1 MAQQNIRVL
10 VPRVR
15 RALEGSGAAAVLT
28 DEALKDIIADALS
41 DILLYTGS
49 VFDKTL
55 EVLETDPG
63 GGFPTEYATSE
74 PLDLAE
80 GSVVAAQAAL
90 TFFFFRFAGTKI
102 QEQIS
107 DEAQHWSY
115 SLSASLLKD
124 QLKLLVEQRDKALE
138 SLETTSGLESYVSF
152 ISVRDVVTS
161 RAIEPWV
168 DGMASASG
176 QTDFRFGG
184 G

>member
-1 MAQQNIRVL
+1 MAQQNIRVIL
-10 VPRVR
+10 PRVR
-15 RALEGSGAAAVLT
+15 RALEGAGAVEVMS
-28 DEALKDIIADALS
+28 DEAIKDIVADALS

-49 VFDKTL
+49 VFGKTL
-55 EVLETDPG
+55 DVLETDPG

-74 PLDLAE
+74 PLSLAE

-124 QLKLLVEQRDKALE
+124 QLKLLVDQRDKAIEALE
-138 SLETTSGLESYVSF
+138 STSGLESYVSF

-168 DGMASASG
+168 DGAAGVGGM
-176 QTDFRFGG
+176 TDFRFGG
-184 G
+184 